1 MSKVYFTDLRTTPKR
16 SLLDKVADL
25 LNRIK
30 LDTKINHLKNRI
42 DYCESRI
49 NEIVYQLYGL
59 IEEEIGIIEGK

>member
-1 MSKVYFTDLRTTPKR
+1 LYDEIVRNVDLILSLHDEIITT
-16 SLLDKVADL
+16 
-25 LNRIK
+25 K